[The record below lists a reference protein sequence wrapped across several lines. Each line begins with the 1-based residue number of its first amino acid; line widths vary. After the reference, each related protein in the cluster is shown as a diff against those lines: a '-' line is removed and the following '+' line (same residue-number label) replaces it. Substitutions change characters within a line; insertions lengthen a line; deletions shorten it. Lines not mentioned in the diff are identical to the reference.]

1 MAWVLAALM
10 GASCQAGGGV
20 PAASMVIASATARL
34 HVVVGEAGRSVQYLP
49 AADWAFAECVLENED
64 PAIAPQTVRAAAAID
79 PATGRRQAIVAFD
92 HVTPASGYRVRL
104 ALKAAAQGG
113 EEPVVA
119 ELAEAGL
126 DLAPGLNTVT
136 LSGRPKAA
144 AGQAMAPSSLG
155 AYVSTLST
163 GGPAASFRSPSMV
176 LFDAAGQAVVLDE
189 TSLRRLGPDAAGRL
203 SVSTLAG
210 SYYMQGYLDGTGT
223 EARFHSLRG
232 AAFGSDGTLYVTDG
246 HRVREVL
253 FDGAGRAT
261 VTTVAG
267 DVQPGSADGPAEAAR
282 FNTLT
287 GLAVDQQG
295 TIFVIDAGN
304 RTLRRI
310 DRDEAG
316 RRVVSTL
323 RDGEEPLRFTTT
335 MEAGLALDSQ
345 NHLLLVTQAGLTR
358 VRWAPGGPPRVEA
371 IAGSTPGFAD
381 GKGTAAKFL
390 NPGGLALGQGQ
401 AIYLADAGNGR
412 IRRVD
417 PNGAVSTV
425 AGGAITGREDGPVAT
440 ARFMRPTHVAVD
452 HEGRLYAT
460 DENRLRVIEDGVVS
474 TVAGGLDQH
483 TYHDGPAR
491 PTIGLSPVDMAAAAD
506 GTVYAAAG
514 HRIWKITVDALG
526 RASATAVAGGEQPG
540 YADGAGAVARFRAPT
555 HLGFDGQGRLLV
567 ADAGNFRLRRIS
579 FGKAGAAVTTIAGTG
594 SNGEQD
600 GPVAQVGLAPVGS
613 FVVGE
618 AGEVIY
624 AERTRLRRLSF
635 DANGAAS
642 VTTLA
647 GAPYHHGIGFLDGPG
662 AVARFG
668 ELAGLAVGPEGTIY
682 VSDSSNN
689 TIRAVATGASGTVT
703 VSSIAGVGRLQAGF
717 YQGISF
723 ADGRGPEAAFN
734 VPGDLAIDAG
744 GTLYV
749 ADRNNHRVR
758 AITGLDSSPWVTT
771 LAGGAPGFK
780 DGPAGQARLQY
791 PSRLSIDGRG
801 HLYVLEG
808 NSEMQLR
815 KIAR

>member
-1 MAWVLAALM
+1 M
-10 GASCQAGGGV
+10 
-20 PAASMVIASATARL
+20 PAASMVIASPTARL
-34 HVVVGEAGRSVQYLP
+34 HVVVGEAGRTVQYMP
-49 AADWAFAECVLENED
+49 AADWAIAECVLENED
-64 PAIAPQTVRAAAAID
+64 PAIAPQTVRATAAID

-92 HVTPASGYRVRL
+92 QVTPASGYRVRL
-104 ALKAAAQGG
+104 ALKAADAAG
-113 EEPVVA
+113 EEQVVA

-126 DLAPGLNTVT
+126 AFAPGLNTVT
-136 LSGRPKAA
+136 ISGRPKAA
-144 AGQAMAPSSLG
+144 VGQAIAPNSLG
-155 AYVSTLST
+155 TYVSTLST

-176 LFDAAGQAVVLDE
+176 VFDASGQAVVLDE
-189 TSLRRLGPDAAGRL
+189 TSIRRLGPDAAGRL
-203 SVSTLAG
+203 SISTLAG
-210 SYYMQGYLDGTGT
+210 SYYMQGYLDGAGAD
-223 EARFHSLRG
+223 ARFHSLRG
-232 AAFGSDGTLYVTDG
+232 AAFGPDGRLYVTDG
-246 HRVREVL
+246 HRVREVVL
-253 FDGAGRAT
+253 DGTGRAT
-261 VTTVAG
+261 VTTIAG
-267 DVQPGSADGPAEAAR
+267 GVQPGSADGPGLEAR

-295 TIFVIDAGN
+295 TIFVIDGGN
-304 RTLRRI
+304 QTLRRI

-316 RRVVSTL
+316 ACVVSTL
-323 RDGEEPLRFTTT
+323 RDGEEPVRFTTT

-345 NHLLLVTQAGLTR
+345 NHVLLVTQAGLMR
-358 VRWAPGGPPRVEA
+358 VRWAPGGPPKVEP

-381 GKGTAAKFL
+381 GQGAAAKFL
-390 NPGGLALGQGQ
+390 NPGGLAPAQGR
-401 AIYLADAGNGR
+401 AIYLADAGNCR
-412 IRRVD
+412 IRRID
-417 PNGAVSTV
+417 PNGSVSTV
-425 AGGAITGREDGPVAT
+425 AGGAIAGREDGPVAT

-452 HEGRLYAT
+452 PQGRLYVT
-460 DENRLRVIEDGVVS
+460 DENRLRVIADGVV
-474 TVAGGLDQH
+474 TTIAGGLDQH

-491 PTIGLSPVDMAAAAD
+491 PTIGLSPVDVAAAAD

-514 HRIWKITVDALG
+514 NRIWKITVDALG
-526 RASATAVAGGEQPG
+526 RAAATAVAGGDEAG
-540 YADGAGAVARFRAPT
+540 YADGPGPAARFRGPT

-579 FGKAGAAVTTIAGTG
+579 LGEAGATVTTIAGTG
-594 SNGEQD
+594 SYGEQD

-613 FVVGE
+613 FVVGA

-624 AERTRLRRLSF
+624 AERTRLRRLTF
-635 DANGAAS
+635 DASGAAS

-668 ELAGLAVGPEGTIY
+668 ELAGLAVGPEGTLY

-689 TIRAVATGASGTVT
+689 TIRAVATSASGPVT

-723 ADGRGPEAAFN
+723 ADGRGAEAAFN
-734 VPGDLAIDAG
+734 VPGDLAIGGD

-758 AITGLDSSPWVTT
+758 AITGLGSSPWVTT

-791 PSRLSIDGRG
+791 PSRLSLDGAG

-808 NSEMQLR
+808 NSEMQIR